1 MVSSH
6 QSPSTDTGYRSKLLI
21 PKIGRAEL
29 MGFILDSPIT
39 VDGMS
44 GFLAFAPVGI
54 PPLLVVSLLTYW
66 FYPPEIK
73 HSGEVS
79 QWAADE
85 LTAMGKVNSREITV
99 AVLVVCALGL

>member
-1 MVSSH
+1 MVLS
-6 QSPSTDTGYRSKLLI
+6 
-21 PKIGRAEL
+21 
-29 MGFILDSPIT
+29 
-39 VDGMS
+39 
-44 GFLAFAPVGI
+44 
-54 PPLLVVSLLTYW
+54 
-66 FYPPEIK
+66 PEIK